1 MIFSIGNLNIAFSA
15 GGIDFKFKNSS
26 WYGIHF
32 YWQSIPFFDLI
43 YSHNRYG
50 FIVFGLWIYIK
61 IEK

>member
-50 FIVFGLWIYIK
+50 FILR
-61 IEK
+61 